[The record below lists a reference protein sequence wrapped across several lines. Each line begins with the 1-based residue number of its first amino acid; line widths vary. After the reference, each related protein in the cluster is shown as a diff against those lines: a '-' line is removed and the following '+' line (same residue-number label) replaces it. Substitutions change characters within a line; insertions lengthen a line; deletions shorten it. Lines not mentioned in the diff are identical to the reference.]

1 MHEECVDVLNA
12 PFQNHM

>member
-12 PFQNHM
+12 PFQN